1 MDTNDL
7 WEEHIRGLTKQVA
20 YLLRKVQYLEQRS
33 DYYEEVVIT
42 LITAL
47 KDAGIIVDDDSGKNE
62 MPS

>member
-7 WEEHIRGLTKQVA
+7 WEEHVKGLTRQVA
-20 YLLRKVQYLEQRS
+20 YLLQKVQELEERS
-33 DYYEEVVIT
+33 SYYEEVVIT

-47 KDAGIIVDDDSGKNE
+47 KNGGIIVDDDSGKNE

>member
-1 MDTNDL
+1 MDTNEL

-20 YLLRKVQYLEQRS
+20 YLLQKVQHLEQRS

-47 KDAGIIVDDDSGKNE
+47 KNAGIIVDDDSGKNE

>member
-7 WEEHIRGLTKQVA
+7 WEEHVKGLTRQVA
-20 YLLRKVQYLEQRS
+20 YLLQKVQELEERAN
-33 DYYEEVVIT
+33 YYEEVIIT

-47 KDAGIIVDDDSGKNE
+47 KNGGIIVDDDSGENQ